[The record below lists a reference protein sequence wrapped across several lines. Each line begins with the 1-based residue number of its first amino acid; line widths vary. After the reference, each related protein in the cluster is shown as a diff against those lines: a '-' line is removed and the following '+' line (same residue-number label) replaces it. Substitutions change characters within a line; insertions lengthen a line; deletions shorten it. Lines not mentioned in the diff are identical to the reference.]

1 MTPAPGWRKCTAYR
15 RPGAGGMPL
24 ALRLSKWLGLAPFC
38 VGRPLPAASGYAQTP
53 LGEPDKV
60 RVLHRLCE
68 QPRSVRQARQAR
80 VAWRHARR
88 EEGLDSLRTT
98 LSPRRCENAK
108 KTLVPRC
115 ARGALPEKAGVAT
128 MVGLRGLTFEISG
141 RQRHDASARMAKMY
155 RVPPAGRWWHAVGAP
170 LEQVVRP
177 CTVLL
182 LGRQADTTFLR
193 QVTALPRLP
202 VNWESCTPDARLGA
216 AREAFS
222 RRGVKLPSAD

>member
-15 RPGAGGMPL
+15 RPGAGGLPL

-68 QPRSVRQARQAR
+68 QPRSVKQARQAR

-128 MVGLRGLTFEISG
+128 MVGLRGLTFELRRDQ
-141 RQRHDASARMAKMY
+141 RQDARPGPVKMY
-155 RVPPAGRWWHAVGAP
+155 SVPPARAWWLAVGP
-170 LEQVVRP
+170 RLERGVRP
-177 CTVLL
+177 H
-182 LGRQADTTFLR
+182 RA
-193 QVTALPRLP
+193 A
-202 VNWESCTPDARLGA
+202 ARLN
-216 AREAFS
+216 
-222 RRGVKLPSAD
+222 